1 MDIKTGLPADAR
13 QTTAE
18 ALKTVLADSYA
29 TYAKAHVFHWN
40 VRGPN
45 FQSLHTLFMTQYN
58 ELWLAL
64 DLIAERI
71 RALGSLAPG
80 LGALARQTKITEA
93 AEDVKAD
100 AMVAELLTAH
110 EHLIQTLRAS
120 FAPAEAANDQA
131 TIDLLTQRLN
141 ASEKHAWMLRA
152 TLGEI

>member
-1 MDIKTGLPADAR
+1 MDIKTGISTDAR
-13 QTTAE
+13 QATAE

-40 VRGPN
+40 VRGPH

-71 RALGSLAPG
+71 RALGSLTPG
-80 LGALARQTKITEA
+80 LGALARQTSIAEA

-100 AMVAELLTAH
+100 AMIAELLAAH
-110 EHLIQTLRAS
+110 THLIKTLRAAL
-120 FAPAEAANDQA
+120 APAEAANDQA

-152 TLGEI
+152 TLGEV